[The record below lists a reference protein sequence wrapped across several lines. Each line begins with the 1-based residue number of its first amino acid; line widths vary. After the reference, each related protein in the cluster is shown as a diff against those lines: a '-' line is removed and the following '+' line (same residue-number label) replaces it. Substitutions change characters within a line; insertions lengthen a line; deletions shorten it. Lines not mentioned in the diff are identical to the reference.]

1 MLNYMMTDQDDDNDY
16 IGSQTEQEYK
26 EKQLNRFYSLKSQLK
41 KINDRKLS
49 VIYKD
54 SHWEIRDERGIV
66 SYDLSLGGVID
77 RI

>member
-1 MLNYMMTDQDDDNDY
+1 MLNYMTTDQDDDNDY
-16 IGSQTEQEYK
+16 IGSQTEREYQ

-49 VIYKD
+49 VVYKD

>member
-1 MLNYMMTDQDDDNDY
+1 MMTDQDDDNDY
-16 IGSQTEQEYK
+16 IGSQTEREYQ

-49 VIYKD
+49 VVYKD

-66 SYDLSLGGVID
+66 SHDLSLGGVIG